1 VRSSE
6 PQVVRFE
13 VSVRGLLKI
22 AAAVAACWL
31 LVKLWVVALV
41 VVIALMIVG
50 ALEPIVEWMEA
61 RKVRRG
67 LALGIVF
74 GGLFLGL
81 AGSVVLITAPL
92 IGQVKSILDRLPE
105 HQQHVTEWVD
115 RHKMLAPLST
125 KLHQG
130 QPSQAVEQIGGY
142 LLGGVPRMLEYFAYA
157 LSAVFLAMYL
167 MIDRDRMR
175 GVLYAVIPKGW
186 HVRTARV
193 ILQLQTIVGGYI
205 RGQLLTSAFMGVF
218 LFVLLTAFR
227 VPNALALAALGAFG
241 DVIPY
246 VGVLFT
252 IVPAFLAALS
262 KSVTTAIIVGCA
274 CAAYQEFENRVIIPR
289 VYGRVLRL
297 PSAAVLLALLVGGVL
312 GGVLGSILALPFA
325 AAIRMLIEELR
336 VELPGDDQS
345 DEHLRREDEKVERTY
360 EVLAAGASAG
370 KAAEIATE
378 LAEVR
383 QKEEP
388 DAPITSGK
396 KER

>member
-1 VRSSE
+1 VI
-6 PQVVRFE
+6 RFE

-22 AAAVAACWL
+22 ALGVAACWL
-31 LVKLWVVALV
+31 AVKLWVVVLV
-41 VVIALMIVG
+41 VIAALMIVG

-61 RKVRRG
+61 RKLRRG
-67 LALGIVF
+67 LALAIVF
-74 GGLFLGL
+74 GGLFLGIV
-81 AGSVVLITAPL
+81 AAVVLVTAPL

-105 HQQHVTEWVD
+105 HQLKVTQWVD

-125 KLHQG
+125 KLHHG
-130 QPSQAVEQIGGY
+130 QPTQAVEQIGGY
-142 LLGGVPRMLEYFAYA
+142 LLGSVPRMLEYLAYA
-157 LSAVFLAMYL
+157 VSAVFLAMYL

-175 GVLYAVIPKGW
+175 GVLYAMIPKRY

-205 RGQLLTSAFMGVF
+205 RGQLLTSAFMGIF
-218 LFVLLTAFR
+218 LFALLTAFG
-227 VPNALALAALGAFG
+227 VKNALALAALGAFG

-262 KSVTTAIIVGCA
+262 KGVTTAVVVGCA

-325 AAIRMLIEELR
+325 AALRLLIEELR
-336 VELPGDDQS
+336 VELPGDDRP
-345 DEHLRREDEKVERTY
+345 DEHLRDKDERVERTY

-370 KAAEIATE
+370 RAAEIATE

-388 DAPITSGK
+388 EAPITSGK
-396 KER
+396 EER

>member
-1 VRSSE
+1 
-6 PQVVRFE
+6 
-13 VSVRGLLKI
+13 LKI
-22 AAAVAACWL
+22 ALAVAACWL
-31 LVKLWVVALV
+31 AVKLWVVVLV
-41 VVIALMIVG
+41 MIVALMIVG

-61 RKVRRG
+61 RKIRRG

-74 GGLFLGL
+74 GGLFLVIVG
-81 AGSVVLITAPL
+81 AVVLVTAPL

-105 HQQHVTEWVD
+105 HQQKVTAWVD
-115 RHKMLAPLST
+115 HHKMLAPLST

-130 QPSQAVEQIGGY
+130 QPTQYVEQIGGY
-142 LLGGVPRMLEYFAYA
+142 LLGSVPRMLEYLAYA
-157 LSAVFLAMYL
+157 VSAVFLAMYM

-175 GVLYAVIPKGW
+175 GVLYAMIPKRF

-193 ILQLQTIVGGYI
+193 LLQLQTIVGGYI
-205 RGQLLTSAFMGVF
+205 RGQLLTSAFMGIF
-218 LFVLLTAFR
+218 LFVLLTAFG
-227 VPNALALAALGAFG
+227 VKNALALAALGAFG

-336 VELPGDDQS
+336 VELPGDDRP
-345 DEHLRREDEKVERTY
+345 DERLRNEDEKVEKTY
-360 EVLAAGASAG
+360 EVLTAGASAG
-370 KAAEIATE
+370 KAAAIATE

-388 DAPITSGK
+388 EAPITSGK

>member
-1 VRSSE
+1 
-6 PQVVRFE
+6 
-13 VSVRGLLKI
+13 LKI
-22 AAAVAACWL
+22 ALGVAACWL
-31 LVKLWVVALV
+31 AVKLWVVVLV
-41 VVIALMIVG
+41 MIVALMIVG
-50 ALEPIVEWMEA
+50 ALEPIVGWMEA
-61 RKVRRG
+61 RRLRRG
-67 LALGIVF
+67 LALGVVF
-74 GGLFLGL
+74 GGLFLAIVG
-81 AGSVVLITAPL
+81 AVVLVTAPL
-92 IGQVKSILDRLPE
+92 VGQVKSILDRLPD
-105 HQQHVTEWVD
+105 HQQKVTQWVD
-115 RHKMLAPLST
+115 HHRMLAPLST

-130 QPSQAVEQIGGY
+130 QPTQYVEQIGGY
-142 LLGGVPRMLEYFAYA
+142 LLGGLPRALEYLAYA
-157 LSAVFLAMYL
+157 VSAVFLAMYL

-175 GVLYAVIPKGW
+175 AVLYAMIPKRF

-205 RGQLLTSAFMGVF
+205 RGQLLTSAFMGIF
-218 LFVLLTAFR
+218 LFVVLTAFR

-262 KSVTTAIIVGCA
+262 KSVTTAVIVGCL

-325 AAIRMLIEELR
+325 AAIRMMIEELR
-336 VELPGDDQS
+336 VEMPGDDRP
-345 DEHLRREDEKVERTY
+345 DERLRNEDEKVEKTY
-360 EVLAAGASAG
+360 EVLTAGASAG
-370 KAAEIATE
+370 KAAAIATE

-388 DAPITSGK
+388 EAPITSGNK
-396 KER
+396 DR